1 MIIAGIFFEGGYSTE
16 MLWRHRVEEMQAKI
30 AESEAKAVEANKNLS
45 LALVTRKAEI
55 DASQKFIK
63 DQLGKVASQIDAQ
76 CKVDPKAIEL
86 LNQAAQGV
94 KK

>member
-1 MIIAGIFFEGGYSTE
+1 M
-16 MLWRHRVEEMQAKI
+16 WRARVADMEKKV
-30 AESEAKAVEANKNLS
+30 AESEAKSAEANRNLS

-63 DQLGKVASQIDAQ
+63 DQLGKVATQIDAQ
-76 CKVDPKAIEL
+76 CKVDPKAVEI
-86 LNQAAQGV
+86 LNQAARLGV